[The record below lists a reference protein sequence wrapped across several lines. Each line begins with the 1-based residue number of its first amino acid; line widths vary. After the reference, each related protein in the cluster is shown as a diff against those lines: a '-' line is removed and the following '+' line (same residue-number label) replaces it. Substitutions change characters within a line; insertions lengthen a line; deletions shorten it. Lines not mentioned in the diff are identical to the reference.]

1 MQIVSYTQNRERER
15 EREREKLFFLNLI
28 KNAELANPKIGARAL
43 AFSLSLYSCD
53 IFVETRVVT
62 VMGMR

>member
-15 EREREKLFFLNLI
+15 ERNFLFLNLI

-43 AFSLSLYSCD
+43 AISLSLYSCD